1 MQDFLKRYDALSYIL
16 LVVNVVVYLFLPF
29 ILYEMNLVLVGVAS
43 VIFFTSFILSM
54 VGLFKTKRKKELL
67 WISLAISGIY
77 IFFFFAMLL
86 VILFIYLINS

>member
-1 MQDFLKRYDALSYIL
+1 VQKFLKRYDALSYIL

-29 ILYEMNLVLVGVAS
+29 ILYQMSLVLIGVAS

-67 WISLAISGIY
+67 WITLSISGIY
-77 IFFFFAMLL
+77 IFLFFAISL
-86 VILFIYLINS
+86 VVLFIYLINS

>member
-1 MQDFLKRYDALSYIL
+1 MQNFLKRYDALSYIL
-16 LVVNVVVYLFLPF
+16 LFVNVLVYLFLPF
-29 ILYEMNLVLVGVAS
+29 ILYQMSLILIGVAS

-54 VGLFKTKRKKELL
+54 VGLFKTKRKKDLL

-86 VILFIYLINS
+86 VFLFIYLIHS

>member
-1 MQDFLKRYDALSYIL
+1 MQKFLKRYDALSYIL

-29 ILYEMNLVLVGVAS
+29 ILYKMSLILIGVAS

-54 VGLFKTKRKKELL
+54 VGLFKTKRKKDLL

-86 VILFIYLINS
+86 VFLFIYLIHS

>member
-1 MQDFLKRYDALSYIL
+1 VQKFLKKYDALSYIL

-29 ILYEMNLVLVGVAS
+29 ILYQMSLVLIGVAS

-67 WISLAISGIY
+67 WITLSISGIY
-77 IFFFFAMLL
+77 IFLFFAISL
-86 VILFIYLINS
+86 VVLFIYLINS

>member
-1 MQDFLKRYDALSYIL
+1 MQRFTKRYDALSYIL

-29 ILYEMNLVLVGVAS
+29 ILYKMSLVLIGVAS

-67 WISLAISGIY
+67 WITLSISGIY
-77 IFFFFAMLL
+77 IFLFFAISL
-86 VILFIYLINS
+86 VVLFIYLINS

>member
-1 MQDFLKRYDALSYIL
+1 MQRFTKRYDALSYIL

-29 ILYEMNLVLVGVAS
+29 ILYQMSLVLIGVAS

-67 WISLAISGIY
+67 WITLSISGIY
-77 IFFFFAMLL
+77 IFLFFAISL
-86 VILFIYLINS
+86 VVLFIYLINS